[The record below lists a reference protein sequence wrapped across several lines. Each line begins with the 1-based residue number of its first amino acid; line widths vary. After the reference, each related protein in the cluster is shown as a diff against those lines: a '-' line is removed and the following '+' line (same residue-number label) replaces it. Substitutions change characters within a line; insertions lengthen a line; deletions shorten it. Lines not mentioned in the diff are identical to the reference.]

1 MGCVCSSPCPNSD
14 NSDGDVKNRHKYGTQ
29 NDANQLE
36 LSETKTAKF
45 GGVTLRYGLLSQR
58 GFYPDESD
66 KPNQDSYS
74 ITNDIANEAS
84 DAMFAVY
91 DGHGRHGDLCAQYA
105 RDHLP
110 TLVSN
115 YSKKMKRESR
125 RRRSASNNASV
136 GGEPN
141 NTSTRST
148 STSKNNRKD
157 SLTRDQIETACS
169 IAHKSCNVAMHREPA
184 LNDSLSGTTAI
195 SCLFHGDENRIVV
208 SNVGD
213 SRAVLGQKIDRTTN
227 NKSAKDTG
235 DGDNSTNAKNANVAQ
250 SYRALPLS
258 SDQTPYRGDERKRI
272 RATGARILSLD
283 QIEGVEPILDDDDKY
298 SSCDQFLLGE
308 VIDEGG
314 DPPRVWS
321 PHGDYPGTAFT
332 RSFGDSIAERLG
344 VFAEPEILVREL
356 MPEDRI
362 IVLATDGVFEFLT
375 NQSVIDICAKFDDPL
390 EACRAV
396 VAESYELWLQFE
408 LRTDDITMICIF
420 VDSIDGKTV
429 SPAER
434 VTISNG
440 GATDEHETPPT
451 PSDSRPVRSG
461 ISKNAE
467 KALMEM
473 KDRLIDDTDE
483 VPESFDIKAH
493 HTVKTDD
500 EETRISEAINSVS
513 MLKSLTPK
521 QKEMVIGLMEPITV
535 KKDDWIIRQ
544 GTVGDRFFIVDD
556 GCFEVRK
563 VPQGD
568 GDKTGT
574 GGTVVH
580 TYNGTELNRYPTF
593 GEFALINSKPRAASV
608 VAKTDGKLW
617 ALHKYSYREIFANA
631 DEHETKVTTN
641 GDVRETNETPKG
653 DEHETTGTPKGDE
666 DETKGTSEI
675 EDKEESSKT
684 KTNGTP
690 DEEESLKIS

>member
-1 MGCVCSSPCPNSD
+1 MGCACSSPCPTTDTND
-14 NSDGDVKNRHKYGTQ
+14 CKTRPKYGAN

-74 ITNDIANEAS
+74 VTTDLANETS

-91 DGHGRHGDLCAQYA
+91 DGHGRNGDLCAQYA

-110 TLVSN
+110 TLISN

-125 RRRSASNNASV
+125 RRRNSSNGASV
-136 GGEPN
+136 GGDPN
-141 NTSTRST
+141 SSTT
-148 STSKNNRKD
+148 NSKNSKKD
-157 SLTRDQIETACS
+157 SLTRDQIETASS
-169 IAHKSCNVAMHREPA
+169 IAHKTCNVAMHRDPA

-213 SRAVLGQKIDRTTN
+213 SRAVLGQKIDRPTN
-227 NKSAKDTG
+227 TKNAGDTG
-235 DGDNSTNAKNANVAQ
+235 DTSSSKYKNANVAQ

-283 QIEGVEPILDDDDKY
+283 QIEGVEPIREDEDKY

-344 VFAEPEILVREL
+344 VFADPEILIREL
-356 MPEDRI
+356 QPEDRI

-420 VDSIDGKTV
+420 VDSIEGKTV
-429 SPAER
+429 APAER
-434 VTISNG
+434 VTISTG
-440 GATDEHETPPT
+440 GTNDEDVSTT
-451 PSDSRPVRSG
+451 PSVSRPVRSG
-461 ISKNAE
+461 ISKNAS
-467 KALMEM
+467 KALNEM

-483 VPESFDIKAH
+483 VPESFDINAH
-493 HTVKTDD
+493 YTDKTDD
-500 EETRISEAINSVS
+500 EQTRISEAINSVS

-544 GTVGDRFFIVDD
+544 DTVGDRFFIVDD

-563 VPQGD
+563 VPQD
-568 GDKTGT
+568 EEDKTGT
-574 GGTVVH
+574 GGDVVY
-580 TYNGTELNRYPTF
+580 TYNGTENNRYPTF
-593 GEFALINSKPRAASV
+593 GEFALINSKARAASV
-608 VAKTDGKLW
+608 VAQTDGKLW
-617 ALHKYSYREIFANA
+617 ALHKFSYREILASG
-631 DEHETKVTTN
+631 DERETKGTTN
-641 GDVRETNETPKG
+641 GDVHERNGTPKG
-653 DEHETTGTPKGDE
+653 DEHEMNGTPKGDE
-666 DETKGTSEI
+666 DETKGTPEI
-675 EDKEESSKT
+675 EDDKESSKT
-684 KTNGTP
+684 KTNGIP
-690 DEEESLKIS
+690 DEEESSKIS